1 MKEGALSLRRSVRSV
16 CGGVSAQSV
25 EECAWAQSAEECA
38 TACAP
43 SVEECACT
51 QSVEECACTQSVEEC
66 ALILYGGL
74 NVHSIWA
81 MSLTVFF
88 THFEGLRDK
97 HKE

>member
-1 MKEGALSLRRSVRSV
+1 MRSV

-25 EECAWAQSAEECA
+25 KECACAQSAEECA
-38 TACAP
+38 CAQ

-51 QSVEECACTQSVEEC
+51 QSVEECACAQSAEECACTQSVEEC

>member
-1 MKEGALSLRRSVRSV
+1 MRSV

-38 TACAP
+38 TACA
-43 SVEECACT
+43 

>member
-1 MKEGALSLRRSVRSV
+1 MKEYALSLRRSVRSV

-38 TACAP
+38 TACA
-43 SVEECACT
+43 